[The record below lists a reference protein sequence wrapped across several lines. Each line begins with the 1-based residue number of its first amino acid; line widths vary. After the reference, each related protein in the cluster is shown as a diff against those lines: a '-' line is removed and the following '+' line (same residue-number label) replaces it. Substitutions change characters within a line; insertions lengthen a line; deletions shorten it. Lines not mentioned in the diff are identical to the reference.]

1 MQTDSNTEATLISP
15 IVDLRQYTLYPG
27 TRDRFV
33 ELFDTQFVETQEE
46 VGIRLIGQFR
56 DLGDPNRFVWLR
68 GYADMPVRQRALHA
82 FYVDGQPWKDHAPA
96 ARSMMI
102 DSSDVLMLKPLDADG
117 AFRLEPPARRPA
129 LAAPVP
135 DAMVLATIHHLS
147 AAATASFAAFYR
159 AQALPHLLAA
169 GGRLLGLF
177 VTEHSANNFPRHPVR
192 EGENVLVSFIGFE
205 SVAHYH
211 RHLQALGDNRDWGDD
226 VYPALT
232 RQLQMPP
239 QLLRLSPT
247 SRSQLR

>member
-1 MQTDSNTEATLISP
+1 MHLQELAEPALISP
-15 IVDLRQYTLYPG
+15 VVDLRQYTLHPG

-33 ELFDTQFVETQEE
+33 ELFDTQFVETQED

-68 GYADMPVRQRALHA
+68 GYPDMPARQRALHA
-82 FYVDGQPWKDHAPA
+82 FYVEGRAWKEHAEA
-96 ARSMMI
+96 ARAMMI
-102 DSSDVLMLKPLDADG
+102 DSSDVLMLRPLDAAG

-135 DAMVLATIHHLS
+135 GAMVLASIHHVD
-147 AAATASFAAFYR
+147 AAATAAFAGFYR
-159 AQALPHLLAA
+159 EQALPQLLAA
-169 GGRLLGLF
+169 GGRLLGLLA
-177 VTEHSANNFPRHPVR
+177 TEHSPNNFPRHPVR
-192 EGENVLVSFIGFE
+192 EGENVLVSFIGFDGLQ
-205 SVAHYH
+205 HYH
-211 RHLQALGDNRDWGDD
+211 RHLHALGGSRHWGDD

-232 RQLQMPP
+232 RQLLMPP